1 MSRSIYSHAM
11 TCRNRLFVS
20 ALGALVLILGSTIW
34 SPAFAW
40 DPYIGP
46 EITTLPPEF
55 RDDPSFSAIPV
66 KWQWSYT
73 FRHLLDNGSVESAG
87 YAAGEKVNFRVRSYA
102 TGIGSVRLELTG
114 SQTAS
119 RTDNTWPYSLFEDI
133 AGQSLPAGS
142 YEISITAYPEP
153 DLGGTPGT
161 TRSATFT
168 LVTDTTAP
176 SVRVLFGEYAPATD
190 TGTEIELAISEPP
203 VAFWEEGTQFTNV
216 RRDPIASVKRNRMGG
231 LSYVFNVEPQ
241 STGGE
246 ATVMVPAGV
255 IEDESGN
262 ANTASETLHVAR
274 NRGLSVADS
283 SAMEGTDGTLDFEVT
298 LDARNDCETV
308 TVDWSTADG
317 TATAGE
323 DYSAASGT
331 LTFGPGET
339 TKTVSVA
346 ILDDEVEDTGETFT
360 LRLSNALG
368 VSIASNTSGVTIA
381 DAEATGTINN
391 DESQQQV
398 TSDTEPPTGLPAIS
412 GTARVGKTLTASVSE
427 IADADGLTGVSYAY
441 QWIAN
446 DGSTDTDIASATAA
460 SYMLVAGDVGKTVKV
475 RVTFTDGGGTEETLT
490 SAATGAVVAAN
501 SLPTGLPTIA
511 GTAQVGE
518 TLTAAVSG
526 IADEDGLTGAT
537 YAYQWITDDGTS
549 DTDIAGATEASYTL
563 TSAEAGKT
571 VKVRVT
577 FTDDGGTEETLTSAA
592 TAAVVVPLTG
602 EFLDMPDD
610 GHDGSTAFTFELK
623 FSEEISISY
632 VTLRDS
638 AFEVIGGSVTGARRL
653 EQGKNQ
659 RWEITVELDTQEDL
673 TIALPVGPAC
683 GEPNAIC
690 TAGRKQ
696 LSRRLEATVPGPA
709 STTAQ
714 EEPASTTVMRT
725 LWSSTLTVG
734 QPDFL
739 GFIGSGNGGSLSSA
753 GWSESGRAHT
763 VGGVNLALFGLSSD
777 RPNELWVELSPTPGN
792 LDGLTLHVGG
802 RAHALSEAVV
812 TGNRFAWP
820 VGGLTWAAGDRVFLR
835 LVRTV
840 EVAAPGTGLS
850 VADVEMREGPNAVL
864 RFPVTLTPASS
875 STVTVDYAT
884 SDGTAEAGADYTE
897 TSGTLTFAPGETKKT
912 IPVAVLDD
920 DHDEGMETLTL
931 TLSGASGAEIAAAS
945 AAGRIVNTDAMPKA
959 WLARFGRTVAGQVID
974 AVEARL
980 TAPPWAGVEASLA
993 GQALPRWNADGR
1005 ADGTARTDAAH
1016 AGAQEEA
1023 GAGARLAALSDWL
1036 QGDWR
1041 EDPGSGSG
1049 AGVAT
1054 VGLLL
1059 AHSRGEGGYRGAQ
1072 AGTVS
1077 STVTGLYPYGRYM
1090 VNPRVTLWGVAG
1102 YGAGTLTLTPEKGDA
1117 MRTDLELMMAAAG
1130 VRGVAVEAPADG
1142 GFELAVTSDAMA
1154 VRTASEKVAGLV
1166 AATAD
1171 VTLLRLGLEGSWRGL
1186 AAGGGELTPRLEVG
1200 LRLDG
1205 GDAETG
1211 FGADIGG
1218 GLAWSHAKS
1227 GVTADIGARG
1237 LLTHEAGGFRE
1248 TGISGSFAWEPD
1260 PSRGRGPKLTLTQTL
1275 GGASSGGMDA
1285 LLGRGTLAGLAAN
1298 DNDEDALQQRRL
1310 ELRFGYGFPAFGD
1323 GFTSTPELGLGLS
1336 NGHREYSLGWGL
1348 NMAGGGANSLE
1359 LRLEATR
1366 RESANDNADAEHAI
1380 GLRLTSRF

>member
-1 MSRSIYSHAM
+1 M
-11 TCRNRLFVS
+11 
-20 ALGALVLILGSTIW
+20 
-34 SPAFAW
+34 
-40 DPYIGP
+40 
-46 EITTLPPEF
+46 
-55 RDDPSFSAIPV
+55 
-66 KWQWSYT
+66 
-73 FRHLLDNGSVESAG
+73 
-87 YAAGEKVNFRVRSYA
+87 
-102 TGIGSVRLELTG
+102 
-114 SQTAS
+114 
-119 RTDNTWPYSLFEDI
+119 
-133 AGQSLPAGS
+133 
-142 YEISITAYPEP
+142 
-153 DLGGTPGT
+153 
-161 TRSATFT
+161 
-168 LVTDTTAP
+168 
-176 SVRVLFGEYAPATD
+176 RVLCGEYAPATD

-518 TLTAAVSG
+518 TLTAAVSGIADADGLTGVSYAYQWITNDGTSDTDIAGAAEASYTLTSAEAGKTVKVRVTFTDDGGTEETLTSAATAAVAVPLTASFENVPAEHDGIPTESGVSNAFTFELRFSEEIAIGYQTVRDSVLAVTGGTVTGARRLEGPSNIRWEITADPNTNGDVTVALPSGRACNERGAVCTSGGKQLSNGLTISIPGPASGNSANTAATGLPAISGTAQVGETFTASVSG

-1036 QGDWR
+1036 QGDRR

-1227 GVTADIGARG
+1227 GVTADIGARSADPRG
-1237 LLTHEAGGFRE
+1237 GRVPGDRHLGFVRLGAGPVERPGAEVDADPDAGRGIVGRHRRAARARDPGRAGGER
-1248 TGISGSFAWEPD
+1248 
-1260 PSRGRGPKLTLTQTL
+1260 Q
-1275 GGASSGGMDA
+1275 
-1285 LLGRGTLAGLAAN
+1285 
-1298 DNDEDALQQRRL
+1298 
-1310 ELRFGYGFPAFGD
+1310 
-1323 GFTSTPELGLGLS
+1323 
-1336 NGHREYSLGWGL
+1336 
-1348 NMAGGGANSLE
+1348 
-1359 LRLEATR
+1359 
-1366 RESANDNADAEHAI
+1366 
-1380 GLRLTSRF
+1380 